1 MKLTWIFRTLF
12 LFLVSSSSLMLYS
25 LAQSICIAFSLFLIW
40 DLSCW
45 HSDVTPAKNI
55 MRINTKLEH
64 IKKSL
69 QFLEIFIMRKKN
81 VYLDKE
87 SPGSF
92 MSDDTLGTELL
103 TAGWVVFWALWQ
115 KKINLFW
122 YIEQWNK
129 W

>member
-1 MKLTWIFRTLF
+1 
-12 LFLVSSSSLMLYS
+12 
-25 LAQSICIAFSLFLIW
+25 
-40 DLSCW
+40 
-45 HSDVTPAKNI
+45 

-87 SPGSF
+87 GESPGSF

-103 TAGWVVFWALWQ
+103 TAG
-115 KKINLFW
+115 
-122 YIEQWNK
+122 
-129 W
+129 